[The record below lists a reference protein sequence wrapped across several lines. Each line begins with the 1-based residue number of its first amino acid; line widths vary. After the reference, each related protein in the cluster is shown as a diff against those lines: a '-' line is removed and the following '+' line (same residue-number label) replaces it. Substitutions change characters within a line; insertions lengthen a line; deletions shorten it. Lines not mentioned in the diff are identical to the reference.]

1 MTIVPPVPG
10 AEPRGVAVPLA
21 GMSPR
26 RRPDGLVGTAAN
38 CPELAPPPEL
48 PEVDVE
54 PPEEGAGA
62 GAEEVAVPLDG
73 VLPAWCWAN
82 ATAGTASAPIRIA
95 KVSHRVIYTDPL
107 RAS

>member
-1 MTIVPPVPG
+1 MTIVPPAPG

-26 RRPDGLVGTAAN
+26 RRPDGLVGAAAN

-48 PEVDVE
+48 PELDVE
-54 PPEEGAGA
+54 PPEDGAGA
-62 GAEEVAVPLDG
+62 GADEVAVPFDG
-73 VLPAWCWAN
+73 VLPAWCWAR

-95 KVSHRVIYTDPL
+95 EVRCRVICTEPL